1 MIGSSQHQLA
11 KYLSTL
17 LQPVLEIYSNNCIKD
32 CFLFAEEIRRLKLKP
47 DESFLCS
54 FDISSLFTNV
64 PLAETIQICAD
75 TLYEDDRIVPPT
87 LPKAIF
93 VQLMT
98 AATSCVEFSFNNIM
112 FRQIDGV
119 AMGSPLGPALAN
131 IFVGYY
137 ENKLFASNSK
147 TFLYQRYVDD
157 IFSIFATETQCDQ
170 FFAVLNS
177 LHPSL
182 RFTVEKEK
190 DGVLPFL
197 DVKVEKSSNEFLTS
211 VYRKPTFTGL
221 YTNWNSFEPT
231 KRKTNLVGT
240 LVHRALKI
248 CSKSKLQEELNQIRS
263 ILQQN
268 DYPEIVINCSI
279 RNKIARFNLEPK
291 EGPQKCPVYLR
302 LPWIG
307 KISLKFETQIKSAVQ
322 KCYGAVD
329 PRILFST
336 RKLLP
341 AIHKDT
347 LPSTHQSMVV
357 YQYVCRCDCRYVGRT
372 SQRLHDRIAQHIPKS
387 IRNKST
393 VYPQE
398 PCQHATAKQKL
409 HQATTVILRLD
420 FTYYKMMNAPNST
433 TISNFQF

>member
-1 MIGSSQHQLA
+1 MKIADRCRIWHIHHFVIGEVQS
-11 KYLSTL
+11 KYLSAL

-32 CFLFAEEIRRLKLKP
+32 SFLFVEEIRQLKLKP
-47 DESFLCS
+47 DESFLCF

-64 PLAETIQICAD
+64 PLAETIQVCAD
-75 TLYEDDRIVPPT
+75 TPYEDDRIVPPT
-87 LPKAIF
+87 LPKDIF

-98 AATSCVEFSFNNIM
+98 AATFCVEFNFNNIM
-112 FRQIDGV
+112 FRLIDGV

-137 ENKLFASNSK
+137 KNKLFASNSK

-157 IFSIFATETQCDQ
+157 IFSIFTTETQCDQ

-190 DGVLPFL
+190 DEVLPLL
-197 DVKVEKSSNEFLTS
+197 DVKIEKSSNKFLTS

-221 YTNWNSFEPT
+221 YTNWNSFELS

-268 DYPEIVINCSI
+268 GYPEIVINSSI
-279 RNKIARFNLEPK
+279 RNKISCFNLEPK
-291 EGPQKCPVYLR
+291 EGP
-302 LPWIG
+302 
-307 KISLKFETQIKSAVQ
+307 
-322 KCYGAVD
+322 
-329 PRILFST
+329 
-336 RKLLP
+336 
-341 AIHKDT
+341 KDAR
-347 LPSTHQSMVV
+347 S
-357 YQYVCRCDCRYVGRT
+357 
-372 SQRLHDRIAQHIPKS
+372 
-387 IRNKST
+387 
-393 VYPQE
+393 
-398 PCQHATAKQKL
+398 
-409 HQATTVILRLD
+409 
-420 FTYYKMMNAPNST
+420 
-433 TISNFQF
+433 ISNFPGLEKFPSNLKVK

>member
-1 MIGSSQHQLA
+1 M
-11 KYLSTL
+11 
-17 LQPVLEIYSNNCIKD
+17 
-32 CFLFAEEIRRLKLKP
+32 
-47 DESFLCS
+47 
-54 FDISSLFTNV
+54 
-64 PLAETIQICAD
+64 AETIQICAD

-147 TFLYQRYVDD
+147 TVLYQRYVDD

-268 DYPEIVINCSI
+268 VI
-279 RNKIARFNLEPK
+279 
-291 EGPQKCPVYLR
+291 
-302 LPWIG
+302 
-307 KISLKFETQIKSAVQ
+307 
-322 KCYGAVD
+322 
-329 PRILFST
+329 
-336 RKLLP
+336 
-341 AIHKDT
+341 
-347 LPSTHQSMVV
+347 
-357 YQYVCRCDCRYVGRT
+357 
-372 SQRLHDRIAQHIPKS
+372 
-387 IRNKST
+387 
-393 VYPQE
+393 
-398 PCQHATAKQKL
+398 QKL
-409 HQATTVILRLD
+409 
-420 FTYYKMMNAPNST
+420 
-433 TISNFQF
+433 